1 MVGVLVRGLVG
12 HVVLDEV
19 GDHGDVVVTLAAG
32 LVDADGLHSHV
43 VLEPPCLVD
52 VVGDEPPQTGVGL
65 VQLLGGRAGGQVA
78 GHLHGPRLEQEREP
92 AAGPGPRGGHRPHPV
107 LGARDAG
114 HGGVDERL
122 VLEEVQVPPHTL
134 PPVMHRAGVFP
145 AACLGTMEAGA
156 GLEADHD
163 VQLLPAAVGV
173 TEVHGPHLPR

>member
-92 AAGPGPRGGHRPHPV
+92 AAGPHGAGTV
-107 LGARDAG
+107 LTPCAG
-114 HGGVDERL
+114 HVTRGMVAWMNALYWKKFRCRHTRSRL
-122 VLEEVQVPPHTL
+122 SCTGRTVSRQ
-134 PPVMHRAGVFP
+134 PVSRQWKRAPGSKP
-145 AACLGTMEAGA
+145 IMMRGS
-156 GLEADHD
+156 
-163 VQLLPAAVGV
+163 
-173 TEVHGPHLPR
+173 